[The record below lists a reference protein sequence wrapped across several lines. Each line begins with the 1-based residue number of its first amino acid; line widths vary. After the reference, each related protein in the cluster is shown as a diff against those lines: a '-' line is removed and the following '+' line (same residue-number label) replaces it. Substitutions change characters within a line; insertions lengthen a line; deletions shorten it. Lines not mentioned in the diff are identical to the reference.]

1 MRFINEFRLVRPELH
16 MNRRFAVNL
25 LLIELDVV
33 TIVCDVIVDNRDVYL
48 PRS

>member
-1 MRFINEFRLVRPELH
+1 MRFIIESRLVRLELH

-25 LLIELDVV
+25 LLIEFDVV